1 MSDLVAVG
9 ALTAGLTFVA
19 MPLVL
24 RGLHVLGVL
33 DVPNERS
40 SHSSPTPRGGGLA
53 CAVGIAVGLVAAASL
68 GLALPWPQIAATFL
82 LCAVG
87 FADDVWSLP
96 VAVRLSSQLAAGAFL
111 GAVLGGV
118 VAVLPAAL
126 ITAAVVNAVNFM
138 DGINGIT
145 ALTVAAWAVAVISWV
160 PTGAAL
166 MLLAVLALGAGV
178 GFLPWNVPRA
188 RVFLGDSGSYLFG
201 GLISSALVT
210 AWPGRGEGALWL
222 VAVPLGV
229 YLFDTG
235 FTMLKRALASEAV
248 FKAHRSHLYQRL
260 QVATAW
266 PHWAVSVAVAS
277 IALLTGWVAGT
288 KTPLL
293 AAAVVMISL
302 GAYLGLVVITE
313 RRYVRSGY

>member
-1 MSDLVAVG
+1 M
-9 ALTAGLTFVA
+9 
-19 MPLVL
+19 
-24 RGLHVLGVL
+24 L

-178 GFLPWNVPRA
+178 GFLPWESDEHGLSRRQRLLPVRRA
-188 RVFLGDSGSYLFG
+188 DQLR
-201 GLISSALVT
+201 SAT

-260 QVATAW
+260 QVATG
-266 PHWAVSVAVAS
+266 VAPN
-277 IALLTGWVAGT
+277 TGPCRSPW
-288 KTPLL
+288 
-293 AAAVVMISL
+293 
-302 GAYLGLVVITE
+302 
-313 RRYVRSGY
+313 RRSRC